1 MMTKRV
7 NKAPLQ
13 ELQRR
18 VKRAMKK
25 IMAVIDAGTGVSKDE
40 PKITVSMDTGA
51 GGDSGG
57 DSYKTKLA
65 ELANKMS
72 SLNYLNLES
81 APGQTVLEQNLPKV
95 LSNPTISDHIR

>member
-1 MMTKRV
+1 MGKVLIGLLIKCKTFIVTFNSQNDPAISCKDDRS
-7 NKAPLQ
+7 
-13 ELQRR
+13 
-18 VKRAMKK
+18 
-25 IMAVIDAGTGVSKDE
+25 TGAE
-40 PKITVSMDTGA
+40 PRITVSMDIGA
-51 GGDSGG
+51 GGDGSGG

-81 APGQTVLEQNLPKV
+81 APGQSVLEQNLPKV